1 MKKLTVIALS
11 LIAAGAAMADGLSRE
26 QVIAELQQARAQ
38 GTLEQMH
45 SENPS
50 AFGRA
55 VIGAPSTVSRAEVLA
70 QLKQARDS
78 GALERYSRES
88 YAPVINTGAS
98 SKTRAQ
104 VLAELRQARANGEL
118 DIDSNQGGYAHLAS
132 LKGGNKASTQQQELL
147 AGQPASAQ

>member
-1 MKKLTVIALS
+1 MKKLTLIALS
-11 LIAAGAAMADGLSRE
+11 LIAASAAMADGLSRE

-38 GTLEQMH
+38 GTLELMH
-45 SENPS
+45 SENPG

-55 VIGAPSTVSRAEVLA
+55 IIGTPSTVSRAEVLA

-78 GALERYSRES
+78 GALERRSRES
-88 YAPVINTGAS
+88 YEPVITTNGAS
-98 SKTRAQ
+98 GKTRAQ
-104 VLAELRQARANGEL
+104 VLAELQQARANGEL

-132 LKGGNKASTQQQELL
+132 LKGGNKAATQQLL